1 MTKQLKVLISCGPTR
16 ESIDPVRFISNLSTG
31 TFGFELADLYSRMGH
46 RVTLVHGP
54 IAVPKEITSRKIPF
68 ETSEDLNRIL
78 KREVPKNDIL
88 FMTAAVSDFRPK
100 KIQRNKIKKKKG
112 SLKLEFVQNKD
123 VLKSL
128 APLKKN
134 RVYVGFSVESRQ
146 VRELMELYARSWRDL
161 GTLVEERFGGSF
173 LALVDAAG
181 GSAGALV
188 RTLLELPL
196 YRDISSYRGLAVP
209 FLKRAQL
216 SVADL
221 ALALP
226 EGLGRFEDLD
236 RLTGFADNLVP
247 HVLRLDGILH
257 YAPALLA
264 RIEHEELIPW
274 GSPDEVEIRACAV
287 HAIELLTAQL
297 ESRSVQLA
305 PRQLDSWLWQRGGE
319 PAYKARPRH
328 RTRCPFY

>member
-1 MTKQLKVLISCGPTR
+1 MRSACARVAGRARAVRIDLDQVERYAAQLPLEQIRHAGADAFRGVDGSADVRAAFVLTLDAINFGSGYFPHLKKRNGLSGYRTVESCLRDRFQLAGP
-16 ESIDPVRFISNLSTG
+16 
-31 TFGFELADLYSRMGH
+31 
-46 RVTLVHGP
+46 
-54 IAVPKEITSRKIPF
+54 
-68 ETSEDLNRIL
+68 
-78 KREVPKNDIL
+78 
-88 FMTAAVSDFRPK
+88 
-100 KIQRNKIKKKKG
+100 
-112 SLKLEFVQNKD
+112 
-123 VLKSL
+123 L
-128 APLKKN
+128 APAAL
-134 RVYVGFSVESRQ
+134 RVMSGAHCAELLEQPVESRQ
-146 VRELMELYARSWRDL
+146 VRELMELYAQSWRDL

-173 LALVDAAG
+173 LALVGAAG

-226 EGLGRFEDLD
+226 EGLGRFDDLD
-236 RLTGFADNLVP
+236 RLTAFADNLVP

-264 RIEHEELIPW
+264 RIEREELIPS
-274 GSPDEVEIRACAV
+274 GSPEEVEIRACAV